1 MDKLPRITIITPSF
15 NQGKYIE
22 RTIISILK
30 QEYTNLEYIIVDGGS
45 SDDTIELLKKYDNQL
60 KWISEKDE
68 GQSDAINKGIKMSSG
83 DIIAYLNT
91 DDTYET
97 GTLKLVSDFF
107 VSNPSVMWLT
117 GKCRIIDED
126 DNEVRK
132 FITAYKDFFLDHYS
146 YNKLL
151 LTNFISQPA
160 TFWRKAVIDEYN
172 LFDVSEHL
180 VMDYDFCLRIGKK
193 YNPVIIDRYLSN
205 FRVHKTSKTSS
216 AHFETL
222 KEEYKTGKKYSQSTI
237 INVLHF
243 IHFWGVSCIYFILDM
258 FSLIK
263 MKLFLNKKRMRRFPF
278 DI

>member
-1 MDKLPRITIITPSF
+1 MDKLPSISIITPSF

-22 RTIISILK
+22 RTIISVLQ
-30 QEYTNLEYIIVDGGS
+30 QEYPNLELIIIDGGS
-45 SDDTIELLKKYDNQL
+45 SDGTIEILKKYDRQL

-91 DDTYET
+91 DDTYEA
-97 GTLKLVSDFF
+97 GTLKLVSDLF

-132 FITAYKDFFLDHYS
+132 LITKYKDFYLDHYN
-146 YNKLL
+146 YNMLL
-151 LTNFISQPA
+151 VTNFISQPA
-160 TFWRKAVIDEYN
+160 TFWRKAVIDEYD

-193 YNPVIIDRYLSN
+193 YNPGIIDRYIAN

-222 KEEYKTGKKYSQSTI
+222 KQEYETGKKYSHSI
-237 INVLHF
+237 SINMLHY
-243 IHFWGVSCIYFILDM
+243 IHFLGVSCIY
-258 FSLIK
+258 SLIDT
-263 MKLFLNKKRMRRFPF
+263 LSFIKKKNF
-278 DI
+278 IK